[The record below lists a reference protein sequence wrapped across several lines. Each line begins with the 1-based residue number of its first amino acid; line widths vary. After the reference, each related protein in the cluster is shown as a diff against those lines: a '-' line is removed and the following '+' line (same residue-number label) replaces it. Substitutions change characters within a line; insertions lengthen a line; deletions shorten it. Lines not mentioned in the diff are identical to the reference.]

1 MNFTNAGTSDLDADN
16 SGLSTGDNLATNA
29 AIHLVNVST
38 VTLDNLNISGGA
50 EQGINGNNV
59 SAFTLSNST
68 ITDVG
73 NAADEDGIHFY
84 NMSGVS
90 AITNTTINCTVATP
104 NTTGGDDHLNLQTQ
118 SGTLNLTITGG
129 SATNANKGSGYLFGI
144 RGTSNATIT
153 FNNANSSNN
162 FSGGIVADVFDSALM
177 DLNVTNSTSS
187 SNNDQLS
194 VSAGDSS
201 SVDLV
206 ATGNTLSSPN
216 TADFVVVSLLGS
228 AFDTGYTLD
237 ANISNNTISV
247 GNGRTAD
254 GIIIFN
260 AGGGAIRSTITGNT
274 IDYAGTQ
281 RAIAAQA
288 GQDGSGSTDLT
299 ITGNTI
305 DIELDGV
312 GNAGPGIIA
321 QTAITGPGN
330 TSSMCAD
337 IGGGA
342 AALRNTF
349 THSLG
354 GSMVAGDIR
363 LRQRND
369 GTVRLP
375 GYAGA
380 ATDTAAVIAYLN
392 GRNTV
397 VSPSTAT
404 ADSTGF
410 AGGAACL
417 QPVF

>member
-1 MNFTNAGTSDLDADN
+1 MKL
-16 SGLSTGDNLATNA
+16 
-29 AIHLVNVST
+29 T
-38 VTLDNLNISGGA
+38 VTS
-50 EQGINGNNV
+50 
-59 SAFTLSNST
+59 
-68 ITDVG
+68 
-73 NAADEDGIHFY
+73 
-84 NMSGVS
+84 
-90 AITNTTINCTVATP
+90 
-104 NTTGGDDHLNLQTQ
+104 
-118 SGTLNLTITGG
+118 
-129 SATNANKGSGYLFGI
+129 
-144 RGTSNATIT
+144 
-153 FNNANSSNN
+153 
-162 FSGGIVADVFDSALM
+162 
-177 DLNVTNSTSS
+177 STSS

-201 SVDLV
+201 TVDLI

-216 TADFVVVSLLGS
+216 AGDFVVVSLLGS

-237 ANISNNTISV
+237 ASLSGNTITV

-260 AGGGAIRSTITGNT
+260 AGGGAIRTTITGNT

-281 RAIAAQA
+281 RAIVLQA
-288 GQDGSGSTDLT
+288 GQDGSGATDAT

-305 DIELDGV
+305 DIKLDGM
-312 GNAGPGIIA
+312 GDGGPGILA

-337 IGGGA
+337 IGGAGA
-342 AALRNTF
+342 LSNTF

-354 GSMVAGDIR
+354 GSIPAGDIR
-363 LRQRND
+363 VRQRND

-375 GYAGA
+375 GYGGG

-392 GRNTV
+392 GRNAE

-410 AGGAACL
+410 AGGGACT
-417 QPVF
+417 QPT